1 LSAQSQAYGNGINQA
16 TAHPHMWVLKPHY
29 YGSHFYNYPYTMGLL
44 FGLGLYQN
52 YRSDPE
58 RFRVGYDN
66 LLSRCGMD
74 SFETLGSS
82 FGLDVSDES
91 FWNESLDVLRRR
103 MDEYANLA
111 QPHLK

>member
-1 LSAQSQAYGNGINQA
+1 MKARTPLDPVGDRFDAMPATIDQECMIKSGI
-16 TAHPHMWVLKPHY
+16 
-29 YGSHFYNYPYTMGLL
+29 HFYNYPYTMGLL

-91 FWNESLDVLRRR
+91 FWNASLDVLRRR
-103 MDEYANLA
+103 MDEYAKLA